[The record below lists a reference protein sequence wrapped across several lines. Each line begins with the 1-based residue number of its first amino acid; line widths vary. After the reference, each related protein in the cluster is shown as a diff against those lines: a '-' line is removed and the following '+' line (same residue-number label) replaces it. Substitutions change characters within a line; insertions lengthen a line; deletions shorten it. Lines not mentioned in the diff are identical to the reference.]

1 MSYKHK
7 ESDNVVELEL
17 NRSNPED
24 KLGVTGLYDSSE
36 MKKKVQETQDLL
48 RNSQDPSKD
57 FKTYGCGSFEEKS
70 LETRLGSPKRL
81 NLKGGIVGAII
92 VLAGITTVLNFS
104 SCSDN
109 SNSSYNLEKPSRIP
123 VDKMPTKSYFD
134 LTQIYK

>member
-1 MSYKHK
+1 MNYKHK
-7 ESDNVVELEL
+7 ESDNVVEL
-17 NRSNPED
+17 NRNKPKD
-24 KLGVTGLYDSSE
+24 KLGITGLYSSSE
-36 MKKKVQETQDLL
+36 MKEKVQDTQNLL

-57 FKTYGCGSFEEKS
+57 FKTYGGGSFQEKS

-109 SNSSYNLEKPSRIP
+109 SNSSYNLEKSSRMP